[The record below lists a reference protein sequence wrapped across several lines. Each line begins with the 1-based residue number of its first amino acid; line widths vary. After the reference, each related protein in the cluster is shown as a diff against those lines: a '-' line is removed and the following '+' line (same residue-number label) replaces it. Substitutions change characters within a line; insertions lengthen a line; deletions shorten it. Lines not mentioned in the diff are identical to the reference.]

1 MISSTDNKEF
11 YIKLDQAVD
20 GGTGT
25 QTYTLL
31 RCGVSTTN
39 PHIYVNGRVG
49 IGTGSPKSALHI
61 DGTIDNAAAN
71 QAIVKGIHLGMENNS
86 KDATINLCSDTYSY
100 AKIRFSTNY
109 NWYPRGM
116 IQYDLT
122 NGVDEKMHFFVNYNT
137 EALRLMSDGD
147 IFAPFNVGIGK
158 QSPNWKL
165 DIQVASGY
173 DRINISDST
182 NTLAELGRDNA
193 NGCGYLRL
201 QNAGGN
207 SVWIRGNGDSYFM
220 GGKVGIGITS
230 PENLLHLAKTV
241 AEDPTNDIE
250 DLLHLET
257 TYSSDFTASYR
268 EGQDLLFYLLCKIL
282 DKQHL
287 VKQREL
293 SQVVMNHQ
301 VILNIILI

>member
-1 MISSTDNKEF
+1 M
-11 YIKLDQAVD
+11 V
-20 GGTGT
+20 
-25 QTYTLL
+25 
-31 RCGVSTTN
+31 
-39 PHIYVNGRVG
+39 IY
-49 IGTGSPKSALHI
+49 SLHLMLALAR
-61 DGTIDNAAAN
+61 N
-71 QAIVKGIHLGMENNS
+71 E
-86 KDATINLCSDTYSY
+86 
-100 AKIRFSTNY
+100 
-109 NWYPRGM
+109 
-116 IQYDLT
+116 
-122 NGVDEKMHFFVNYNT
+122 
-137 EALRLMSDGD
+137 
-147 IFAPFNVGIGK
+147 
-158 QSPNWKL
+158 SPNWKL

-268 EGQDLLFYLLCKIL
+268 EGGSSILFTVQNSGQTAPGEAARIVAGCYESSI
-282 DKQHL
+282 
-287 VKQREL
+287 
-293 SQVVMNHQ
+293 
-301 VILNIILI
+301 ILNIILI